1 MAKFDSRLQHPAIAA
16 DANADLLVRLQSEL
30 DSIQNK
36 GISPD
41 QMREALFQKM
51 LDMYSVPM
59 HHPLRAEPVPSEQE
73 APAFKIKLNQ
83 HGFYR
88 GEKPIWH

>member
-1 MAKFDSRLQHPAIAA
+1 
-16 DANADLLVRLQSEL
+16 
-30 DSIQNK
+30 
-36 GISPD
+36 
-41 QMREALFQKM
+41 MREALFQKM